1 MSIHNSD
8 KVQHDFFI
16 KDSIESIFSYAKG
29 LEGKSLLD
37 IIPNDTRFHSYGN
50 MQDALSELFF
60 FSKYQSDEPFFKE
73 ARLGFKAIPLHSV
86 TENEFTVFN
95 NVFLNEI
102 NSEQIQIEKFN
113 DSSFWKNSS
122 QILFVFYR
130 QESNESYFN
139 FKIEL
144 VSIWEPTGSDLSIIK
159 QDWQIIKNRINT
171 NKGGELL
178 LGDTF
183 YLGCEKTS
191 AYRKTNSQDQHS
203 IKTRNKN
210 IFYVLKKKYI
220 SNFINSEKS
229 NNIKSFAS
237 GLKSPG
243 KEYSKVVDEFEKYYD
258 LNIDAICEHLGF
270 YTNKKSKGYCST
282 VTRAIIGNISQ
293 RELLEF
299 YDSRTVIRTV
309 RLDENFKPTQ
319 NISFPAFKFIDIAN
333 NDWDSSSFKSILE
346 QNFFFVF
353 FKYKENELLLKRVV
367 SWKMDK
373 SDLLEAKKVY
383 DRTREVIMNGAIVK
397 SISIKGIRKTNFPG
411 SKFSEVCHVR
421 PHAINTEDVLKLPV
435 NDTYTNLTHYTKHSF
450 WLNASYIKNK
460 IYFKNL

>member
-1 MSIHNSD
+1 MSTQNLD
-8 KVQHDFFI
+8 KGQQGLFK
-16 KDSIESIFSYAKG
+16 KDSIESILSYARG

-37 IIPNDTRFHSYGN
+37 IIPNQTRFHSYGN
-50 MQDALSELFF
+50 MQDALAELFF
-60 FSKYQSDEPFFKE
+60 FSKYQSGEPFFKE
-73 ARLGFKAIPLHSV
+73 AGLGFKAIPLHSV

-95 NVFLNEI
+95 NVFLDEI
-102 NSEQIQIEKFN
+102 NSKRIQIEKFN
-113 DSSFWKNSS
+113 NSSFWKNSS

-130 QESNESYFN
+130 QESKESYFN
-139 FKIEL
+139 FRIEL
-144 VSIWEPTGSDLSIIK
+144 ARIWEPSGSDLNIIK
-159 QDWQIIKNRINT
+159 QDWETIKNRINT
-171 NKGGELL
+171 SKGGNFL

-191 AYRKTNSQDQHS
+191 AYRKTNSQVQHP
-203 IKTRNKN
+203 IKTRNKK

-220 SNFINSEKS
+220 SNFINSAKS
-229 NNIKSFAS
+229 NNIKSVVS
-237 GLKSPG
+237 ELKRPG
-243 KEYSKVVDEFEKYYD
+243 KEYLKVVDEFEKYYD
-258 LNIDAICEHLGF
+258 LNVDAIYEHLGF
-270 YTNKKSKGYCST
+270 SMNKKAKGYYST
-282 VTRAIIGNISQ
+282 LTRAIIGNISE
-293 RELLEF
+293 RELSEF

-319 NISFPAFKFIDIAN
+319 NISFPAFNFIDIAN

-411 SKFSEVCHVR
+411 LRFSEVCHVR
-421 PHAINTEDVLKLPV
+421 PHAQNTEDVLKLPV

-450 WLNASYIKNK
+450 WLNASYIKNR